1 MKHLKIL
8 KISKE
13 IRRSYEEKFLSSDN
27 PHRNIFGKV
36 KKKKSKIRKGDN
48 VLISVFL

>member
-1 MKHLKIL
+1 MKRLKIL

-13 IRRSYEEKFLSSDN
+13 IRTSYEEKFLSSDN

-36 KKKKSKIRKGDN
+36 KKKKAKLEKAIM
-48 VLISVFL
+48 F